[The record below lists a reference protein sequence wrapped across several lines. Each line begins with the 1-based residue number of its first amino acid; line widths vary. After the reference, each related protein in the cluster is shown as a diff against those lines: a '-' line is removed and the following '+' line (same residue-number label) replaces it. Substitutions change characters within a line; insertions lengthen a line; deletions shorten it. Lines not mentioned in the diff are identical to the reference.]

1 MVCSFARGGM
11 NLYNGIVA
19 QNRKS
24 DKRERGDRGF
34 NGIFRDKEGE
44 KRYNK
49 GKEIGWAQHRPGR
62 REM

>member
-1 MVCSFARGGM
+1 MVCSFALGGM

-24 DKRERGDRGF
+24 DKGKREKQGF
-34 NGIFRDKEGE
+34 NGIFRDIEGE